1 MTILIIVGGSDP
13 IYELDL
19 DAGGKRGQSL
29 ARTHTHKRF
38 KADHPPTPPSLPPIP
53 LPGRNRS
60 ASQSYLHQFVAHAA
74 LDVIDNLMWVND
86 SCFLRVVD
94 KFDTTIVSAYVS
106 VGGHYLLLL
115 HEGKEEDQVHFF
127 FKEVHDVL
135 SRYLLNP
142 FVEPDCAITSADF
155 DTKIGYLAKRIF
167 AN

>member
-1 MTILIIVGGSDP
+1 
-13 IYELDL
+13 
-19 DAGGKRGQSL
+19 
-29 ARTHTHKRF
+29 
-38 KADHPPTPPSLPPIP
+38 
-53 LPGRNRS
+53 
-60 ASQSYLHQFVAHAA
+60 
-74 LDVIDNLMWVND
+74 MWVND